1 MSDKQSANLLEQARA
16 IINEVDGEM
25 EKLFERRMEAARMV
39 AEYKKQNGLPILDAL
54 REEEVVRRNAQ
65 RVENP
70 ELREYYVNFIRNNM
84 AISRAYQSRL
94 LEGMR
99 AA

>member
-1 MSDKQSANLLEQARA
+1 MIMSDKQSANLLEQARA

-54 REEEVVRRNAQ
+54 REEGPPPV
-65 RVENP
+65 P
-70 ELREYYVNFIRNNM
+70 YVNNESEGFYSCFPAYFQ
-84 AISRAYQSRL
+84 AIDEAY
-94 LEGMR
+94 EEAFGKGEEK
-99 AA
+99 